1 MFDSVNF
8 RLTRSDY
15 NGADFLS
22 EVPCYITGVSEHH
35 FNNGVVVVTG
45 YLDNLKVSCN
55 EYQIKVKDGSLC
67 KWYLGDNLQTMGRK
81 DTERAV
87 EKLSDLL
94 HLPMDKAQVTRIDV
108 SQNFIMKHPP
118 SVYLQHLGV
127 LKGAARLEEP
137 NTLYYRKQDY
147 GLCFYD
153 KAREQKAKK
162 ETLPELYEGRN
173 VLRYEQRY
181 TGRLAKH
188 LGVPEVRASMLYD
201 EAFYIDLLNRWRDA
215 YTSIQK
221 INDVQLNFEVMRNK
235 KDLNRMGVLALV
247 ENVGGLNAMMN
258 QITEAQQQG
267 KLNRKQAFDLRQA
280 IKEACAVKDGLVVE
294 NEAMAEL
301 SKKVVEAVR
310 FYR

>member
-1 MFDSVNF
+1 MFDSINF
-8 RLTRSDY
+8 KLTRSDY

-22 EVPCYITGVSEHH
+22 EVPCYITNISEHH
-35 FNNGVVVVTG
+35 YENGIVVTG
-45 YLDNLKVSCN
+45 CLDNLKVSCN
-55 EYQIKVKDGSLC
+55 EYQIRVKDGSLC

-137 NTLYYRKQDY
+137 NTLYYRKQDC

-153 KAREQKAKK
+153 KAREQKDKK
-162 ETLPELYEGRN
+162 EPLPELFENRN

-181 TGRLAKH
+181 ERRIAKH
-188 LGVPEVRASMLYD
+188 LGVADVRASMLYD
-201 EAFYIDLLNRWRDA
+201 EAFYIDLLNKWRDA

-258 QITEAQQQG
+258 QIAEAQQQG
-267 KLNRKQAFDLRQA
+267 KLNKKQAYDLRQA
-280 IKEACAVKDGLVVE
+280 VKDACALKDGLVVE
-294 NEAMAEL
+294 NEAIAEL
-301 SKKVVEAVR
+301 NKKVVEAVR

>member
-1 MFDSVNF
+1 MFDSINF
-8 RLTRSDY
+8 KLTRSDY

-22 EVPCYITGVSEHH
+22 EVPCYITDISEHH
-35 FNNGVVVVTG
+35 YNNGIVITG
-45 YLDNLKVSCN
+45 CLDNLKVSCN
-55 EYQIKVKDGSLC
+55 EYQIKIKDGSLC

-94 HLPMDKAQVTRIDV
+94 HLPIGKALITRIDV
-108 SQNFIMKHPP
+108 SQNFIMQHPP
-118 SVYLQHLGV
+118 KVYMNHLGAM
-127 LKGAARLEEP
+127 KNAARLEEP
-137 NTLYYRKQDY
+137 SSLYCRKQDC

-153 KAREQKAKK
+153 KAREQRDKK
-162 ETLPELYEGRN
+162 EPLPELFENRN

-181 TGRLAKH
+181 ERRIAKH
-188 LGVPEVRASMLYD
+188 LGVAEVRASMLYD

-258 QITEAQQQG
+258 QIAEAQQQG
-267 KLNRKQAFDLRQA
+267 KLNKKQAYDLRQA
-280 IKEACAVKDGLVVE
+280 VKDACALKDGLVVE
-294 NEAMAEL
+294 NEAIAEL
-301 SKKVVEAVR
+301 NKKVVEAVR

>member
-1 MFDSVNF
+1 MFDSINF
-8 RLTRSDY
+8 KLTRSDY

-22 EVPCYITGVSEHH
+22 EVPCYITDISEHH
-35 FNNGVVVVTG
+35 YNNGIVITG
-45 YLDNLKVSCN
+45 CLDNLKVSCN
-55 EYQIKVKDGSLC
+55 EYQIKIKDGSLC

-94 HLPMDKAQVTRIDV
+94 HLPIGKALITRIDV
-108 SQNFIMKHPP
+108 SQNFIMQHPP
-118 SVYLQHLGV
+118 KVYMNHLGAM
-127 LKGAARLEEP
+127 KNAARLEEP
-137 NTLYYRKQDY
+137 NSLYYRKQDC

-153 KAREQKAKK
+153 KAREQRDKK
-162 ETLPELYEGRN
+162 EPLPELFENRN

-181 TGRLAKH
+181 ERRIAKH
-188 LGVPEVRASMLYD
+188 LGVAEVRASMLYD

-221 INDVQLNFEVMRNK
+221 INDVQLNFEIMRNK

-258 QITEAQQQG
+258 QIAEAQQEG
-267 KLNRKQAFDLRQA
+267 KLNKKQAYDLRQA
-280 IKEACAVKDGLVVE
+280 VKDACALKDGLVVE
-294 NEAMAEL
+294 NEAIAEL
-301 SKKVVEAVR
+301 NKKVVEAVR